1 MTTIVCDAACTVT
14 LSISVPPFD
23 LSTEDAAL
31 ISAAVIAVWALAWGF
46 RMLVR
51 TVRTT
56 DTPETD

>member
-14 LSISVPPFD
+14 LAISVPPFD

>member
-14 LSISVPPFD
+14 LSMSLAPFD
-23 LSTEDAAL
+23 LSTEQAAL
-31 ISAAVIAVWALAWGF
+31 ISAAVIGVWALAWGF

-51 TVRTT
+51 TLRTT